1 MSTNILLVCN
11 EGMST
16 SYLVKKMQD
25 VAKENQINVNIKA
38 IAEPHV
44 DEESKTADVILLGPQ
59 ISFMRNAIHARIGD
73 RIPIEPINPEDFGR
87 INAANVLKT
96 ALTLIRKNR
105 QKEGE

>member
-25 VAKENQINVNIKA
+25 IASENKLKVNIKA
-38 IAEPHV
+38 IGEPHV

-59 ISFMRNAIHARIGD
+59 IAFMRDAIHGRIGD
-73 RIPIEPINPEDFGR
+73 RIPVEPINPEDFGR

-96 ALTLIRKNR
+96 ALTLIRENR
-105 QKEGE
+105 QKGK